1 MKKILSALLMTSGL
15 LSASLAKADDVLYK
29 NLGEKAGLV
38 ALMDDFVPRLVAD
51 PRMKPFFE
59 KSNQQNLKAS
69 LTEQICQ
76 VSGGPCIY
84 KGPDM
89 KSTHREMDITK
100 GNFNALVEVL
110 QLSMDAK
117 GIGFRTQNQLLAL
130 LAPMHKDVITVK

>member
-1 MKKILSALLMTSGL
+1 
-15 LSASLAKADDVLYK
+15 
-29 NLGEKAGLV
+29 
-38 ALMDDFVPRLVAD
+38 
-51 PRMKPFFE
+51 
-59 KSNQQNLKAS
+59 
-69 LTEQICQ
+69 
-76 VSGGPCIY
+76 
-84 KGPDM
+84 M

>member
-1 MKKILSALLMTSGL
+1 MKKILSTLLIACGL
-15 LSASLAKADDVLYK
+15 LSTTIAQADDMLYK
-29 NLGEKAGLV
+29 SLGEKAGLV

-76 VSGGPCIY
+76 VSGGPCVY
-84 KGPDM
+84 RGPDM

>member
-1 MKKILSALLMTSGL
+1 MKKLLASLLIASGL
-15 LSASLAKADDVLYK
+15 LTSNIALADDMLYK

-59 KSNQQNLKAS
+59 KSNLQNLKTS

-89 KSTHREMDITK
+89 KTTHREMDITK

>member
-1 MKKILSALLMTSGL
+1 MKKLLSALLVSCGL
-15 LSASLAKADDVLYK
+15 LCSNAVFADDMLYK
-29 NLGEKAGLV
+29 SLGEKAGLV

-51 PRMKPFFE
+51 ARMKPFFE

-76 VSGGPCIY
+76 VSGGPCVY

-89 KSTHREMDITK
+89 KTTHREMDITK